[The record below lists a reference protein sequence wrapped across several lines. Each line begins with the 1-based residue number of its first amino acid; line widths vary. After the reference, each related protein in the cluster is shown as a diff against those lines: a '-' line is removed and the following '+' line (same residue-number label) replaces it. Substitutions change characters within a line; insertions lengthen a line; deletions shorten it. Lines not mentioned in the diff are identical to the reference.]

1 MKVLIISHESDLD
14 GLFSAA
20 IGLIRY
26 PQAQTIFL
34 GYGRE
39 SFEALHHFVHKFS
52 VSFFSEK
59 EKGLIIICDLALNDD
74 STLIHLCKGA
84 FAEAKSAG
92 SSILWL
98 DHHPWADSAKA
109 AIDPFVE
116 IILDETG
123 NRCASELVY
132 EKLLSGNELA
142 YKLGSMAH
150 SMDFFSNDQ
159 YLPPIAELIIYY
171 HNSPCRYVKLSSL
184 AEKVSRGIL
193 WDVDMQ
199 NEYALYCRLQ
209 EKAKDEAYQTLQLKQ
224 IGGRFRAAF
233 IQTSPY
239 IQNSLFAHEVFKKTN
254 SDLVM
259 LYGKDNKVSIRRNN
273 NMISCRRIAQSMS
286 EGGGHEFAAG
296 ARFRSD
302 PTDQNGIT
310 KELEEAILKS
320 LV

>member
-1 MKVLIISHESDLD
+1 MKVLIVSHESDLD

-26 PQAQTIFL
+26 PQARTLFL

-39 SFEALHHFVHKFS
+39 SLETLQPFVRKFS
-52 VSFFSEK
+52 VSFSEK
-59 EKGLIIICDLALNDD
+59 EEGLIIVCDLALNDD
-74 STLIHLCKGA
+74 RSLIHLCRGA
-84 FAEAKSAG
+84 FAEAKSYG
-92 SSILWL
+92 SSIIWL
-98 DHHPWADSAKA
+98 DHHPWADSVKA
-109 AIDPFVE
+109 AIEPFVE
-116 IILDETG
+116 FILDETG

-132 EKLLSGNELA
+132 EKFLLGNELA
-142 YKLGSMAH
+142 HRLGNMAH

-159 YLPPIAELIIYY
+159 YLPPIAELITYY
-171 HNSPCRYVKLSSL
+171 HNSRYRYVKLSSL

-199 NEYALYCRLQ
+199 NEYALYCRMQ
-209 EKAKDEAYQTLQLKQ
+209 TKAKDEAYQTMQLIQ
-224 IGGRFRAAF
+224 IGGKFRAAF

-239 IQNSLFAHEVFKKTN
+239 IQSSLFAHEVFEKTK

-273 NMISCRRIAQSMS
+273 NMISCRRIAQKLS
-286 EGGGHEFAAG
+286 EGGGHDFAAG

-302 PTDQNGIT
+302 PTNRNEIT
-310 KELEEAILKS
+310 NELEEAILNS
-320 LV
+320 LM

>member
-14 GLFSAA
+14 GLLSAA

-34 GYGRE
+34 GYSRE
-39 SFEALHHFVHKFS
+39 SFETLQHFVHKFS
-52 VSFFSEK
+52 VPSFSEN
-59 EKGLIIICDLALNDD
+59 EEGLIIICDLALNDD
-74 STLIHLCKGA
+74 RSLIHLYGRA

-92 SSILWL
+92 SSIFWL

-109 AIDPFVE
+109 AIDPLVE
-116 IILDETG
+116 VILDETG
-123 NRCASELVY
+123 NKCASELVY
-132 EKLLSGNELA
+132 EKFLSGNELA

-159 YLPPIAELIIYY
+159 YLPPIAQLIIYY
-171 HNSPCRYVKLSSL
+171 HNSPCKYVKLSSL
-184 AEKVSRGIL
+184 AKKVSRGIL

-199 NEYALYCRLQ
+199 NEYALFCRLH
-209 EKAKDEAYQTLQLKQ
+209 EKAKNEAYQTIQLKH
-224 IGGRFRAAF
+224 IGGRIRAAF

-239 IQNSLFAHEVFKKTN
+239 IQNSLFAHEVFEKTN

-273 NMISCRRIAQSMS
+273 DMISCRRIAQSLS
-286 EGGGHEFAAG
+286 EGGGHDFAAG

-302 PTDQNGIT
+302 PTDRIGIT

>member
-1 MKVLIISHESDLD
+1 MKVLIVSHESDLD

-26 PQAQTIFL
+26 PQARTLFL
-34 GYGRE
+34 GYGKE
-39 SFEALHHFVHKFS
+39 SLEALQHFIHKFS
-52 VSFFSEK
+52 VSSFSEK
-59 EKGLIIICDLALNDD
+59 EEGLIIICDLALNDD
-74 STLIHLCKGA
+74 RSLIQLCKGA
-84 FAEAKSAG
+84 FTEAKNSG

-109 AIDPFVE
+109 AIEPFVE
-116 IILDETG
+116 IILDKTG
-123 NRCASELVY
+123 NRCASEIVY
-132 EKLLSGNELA
+132 EKFLLGNELA
-142 YKLGSMAH
+142 YRLGSMAH

-159 YLPPIAELIIYY
+159 YLPPLAELIIYY
-171 HNSPCRYVKLSSL
+171 HNSPYKYVKLSSL

-209 EKAKDEAYQTLQLKQ
+209 AKAKDEAYQTMQLKQ

-239 IQNSLFAHEVFKKTN
+239 IQSSLFAHEVFGKTN

-273 NMISCRRIAQSMS
+273 NMISCRRIAQRLS
-286 EGGGHEFAAG
+286 EGGGHDFAAG

-302 PTDQNGIT
+302 PTNRNEIT
-310 KELEEAILKS
+310 NELEEAILKS